1 MATTT
6 TIVGGGR
13 YTYEVH
19 DDWAKLPDG
28 SEALSFTSG
37 PRD

>member
-6 TIVGGGR
+6 TIVGSGA

-19 DDWAKLPDG
+19 DDWAKLPEG
-28 SEALSFTSG
+28 WAMPAWSVAG
-37 PRD
+37 